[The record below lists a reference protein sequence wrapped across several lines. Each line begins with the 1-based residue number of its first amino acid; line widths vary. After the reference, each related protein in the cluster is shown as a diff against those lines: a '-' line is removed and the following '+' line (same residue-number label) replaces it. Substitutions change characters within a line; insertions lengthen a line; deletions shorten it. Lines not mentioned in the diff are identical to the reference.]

1 MTDCHLPL
9 HRAAPGACSPRVSAG
24 GWRRWLAGGVLAL
37 ALMPALLPI
46 TLQAAGQLV
55 TFRAH
60 LPGKTPFI
68 KLVRLHVDDVG
79 VIDHV
84 RFTINPKPGSVTRPI
99 SAQYSRAYLE
109 RRGFLDRAAKEIRV
123 PVFGLYQDYLNTVEV
138 VSGFADGTVQVNT
151 LSIQT
156 AHFDGG
162 IYNHPTIVQARS
174 PSTALSYDFIQLK
187 AFSSGYSPIIIDTDG
202 EIRWVGTANTPSMP
216 SIYMDNSFFVSG
228 KPLSVLRRMYFDG
241 EVEDVVDYAS
251 QGIVNFHH
259 NFDPGK
265 YGIITDVTT
274 PDYLE
279 CTNMEVSATG
289 KVLHV
294 WSLAD
299 IITSAMVAG
308 GDDPTQFVAAKGSL
322 VDWFH
327 NNSAA
332 YRPSDDSIIISSRE
346 NFVIALDYET
356 NAIKWIL
363 GDPTKQWYKF
373 PSLRKYALAGTA
385 GTNYPVG
392 QHALSIYQD
401 KLLLFDNGYFS
412 ADHYPKGL
420 NRTYSAPRKYLI
432 DQAAGVATETWHH
445 LARESID
452 SPICSSVYEDQPNN
466 YLVDYATAG
475 PNLYAE
481 IMGLSPGGTRV
492 FDYRFKELDTL
503 ATAWNA
509 TIIHLED
516 MNFD

>member
-1 MTDCHLPL
+1 MTALPTTAF
-9 HRAAPGACSPRVSAG
+9 RQNGAALGA
-24 GWRRWLAGGVLAL
+24 LVLASIL
-37 ALMPALLPI
+37 ALLPMP
-46 TLQAAGQLV
+46 LPAAPPGQLV

-68 KLVRLHVDDVG
+68 KVVRLHIDDDS
-79 VIDHV
+79 VIEYV
-84 RFTINPKPGSVTRPI
+84 RFIINPKAGSVTRPI
-99 SAQYSRAYLE
+99 SAQYSHAYLA
-109 RRGFLDRAAKEIRV
+109 RRGFINGTAKEIRV
-123 PVFGLYQDYLNTVEV
+123 PVFGLYQDYVNTVDI
-138 VSGFADGTVQVNT
+138 VSGFVDGTVQVNT
-151 LSIQT
+151 LSIPT

-174 PSTALSYDFIQLK
+174 ASTALSYDFIQLK

-202 EIRWVGTANTPSMP
+202 EIRWVGTADTPSMQ
-216 SIYMDNSFFVSG
+216 SIYFNNAFFVTG
-228 KPLSVLRRMYFDG
+228 KPASVLRRMYFDG
-241 EVEDVVDYAS
+241 EVEDVMNYAS

-265 YGIITDVTT
+265 TGILTDVTT

-279 CTNMEVSATG
+279 STNMEVTPSG
-289 KVLHV
+289 QVLHV
-294 WSLAD
+294 WNLAE
-299 IITSAMVAG
+299 IITNAMVAG
-308 GDDPTQFVAAKGSL
+308 GDDPTKFVAAKGSM

-327 NNSAA
+327 NNAAA

-363 GDPTKQWYKF
+363 GDPTKQWYGF
-373 PSLRKYALAGTA
+373 ASLRKYALVGTR
-385 GTNYPVG
+385 GTNYPIG
-392 QHALSIYQD
+392 QHALSIYRD
-401 KLLLFDNGYFS
+401 NLLLFDNGYYS

-420 NRTYSAPRKYLI
+420 NRTYSAPRKYVI
-432 DQAAGVATETWHH
+432 NQAAGYAEETWHH

-466 YLVDYATAG
+466 YLIDYSTAG

-481 IMGLSPGGTRV
+481 IVGLSPGGTRV
-492 FDYRFKELDTL
+492 FDYRFKELYTL

-509 TIIHLED
+509 TIMHMED